1 MITTAVIKS
10 LLLPGLDAIFGDYDQ
25 LPTEWKEI
33 YSVNNSEMYREI
45 DVEVKLL
52 GLAQLKNEAQG
63 VAYEDMG
70 ERYSYT
76 YYHKGVGLGFII
88 SKFAIRD
95 NLYKAEFGPS
105 TQALKHSFAQ
115 TKEVYGAAVLNNAF
129 DSTNFPG
136 GDGVSLC
143 NTAHPID
150 LGTIANTFTTQQ
162 ELNETSLQDA
172 TVGIRRFKDAAG
184 LRSFIQPKKLIIPP
198 ELQFVAERLLKTDL
212 RVGTSDNDLN
222 ALRSLNLIPKGFAI
236 NDFLTNTKGWFVVTN
251 CPNGMKYFQR
261 DAFETDMYED
271 FDTSSLK
278 VKGEERYSFGWSNVR
293 GIWGANP

>member
-1 MITTAVIKS
+1 MITTSVIKS

-33 YSVNNSEMYREI
+33 YSVNTSEMYREV

-52 GLAQLKNEAQG
+52 GLAQLKNEAQS

-70 ERYSYT
+70 ERYSFT

-105 TQALKHSFAQ
+105 TLALKHSFNQ

-129 DSTNFPG
+129 DTANFPG
-136 GDGVSLC
+136 GDAVSLC

-150 LGTIANTFTTQQ
+150 FGTIANTFTTQQ
-162 ELNETSLQDA
+162 QLNETSLQDA

-184 LRSFIQPKKLIIPP
+184 LRSFIQPRKLIIPP
-198 ELQFVAERLLKTDL
+198 ELQFVAERLLKTEL
-212 RVGTSDNDLN
+212 RVGTADNDLN
-222 ALRSLNLIPKGFAI
+222 ALRSLNLIPQGFAI
-236 NDFLTNTKGWFVVTN
+236 NDFLTNTQGWFVVTN
-251 CPNGMKYFQR
+251 CPNGLKYFQR
-261 DAFETDMYED
+261 DPFETDMYED

-293 GIWGANP
+293 GIWGSNP